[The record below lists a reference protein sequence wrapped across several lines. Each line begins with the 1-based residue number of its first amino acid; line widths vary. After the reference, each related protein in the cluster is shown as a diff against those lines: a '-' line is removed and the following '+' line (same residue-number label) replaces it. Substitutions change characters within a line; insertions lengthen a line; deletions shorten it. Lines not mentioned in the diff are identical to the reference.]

1 MIFILS
7 VIQVSLSTSGG
18 TTLKLAQNLQ
28 LLILLDNMPQGV
40 HSIPKLE
47 DLIQERLP
55 ALTLYYFLAIE
66 KSHLQSQWYLP
77 RPAVEDNWS
86 ACLQTFE
93 GHSKPVNSVLFSHDS
108 KLIASASFDQTVK
121 IWDATSGHCLQMVN
135 AGGVI
140 RVKSFAH
147 INSYV
152 ELDYGIIGLSFLGF
166 TCNTS

>member
-1 MIFILS
+1 MS
-7 VIQVSLSTSGG
+7 SPNG
-18 TTLKLAQNLQ
+18 TFPDLPWKITGALACRR
-28 LLILLDNMPQGV
+28 
-40 HSIPKLE
+40 S
-47 DLIQERLP
+47 R
-55 ALTLYYFLAIE
+55 AI
-66 KSHLQSQWYLP
+66 
-77 RPAVEDNWS
+77 
-86 ACLQTFE
+86 
-93 GHSKPVNSVLFSHDS
+93 
-108 KLIASASFDQTVK
+108 TVK